1 MPDEVIPETVAPA
14 AEPAAKKKRPRVPKG
29 NRPWFLGEPQ
39 AERVLSMVLAVAS
52 EVGVLYDKLD
62 TVARVAGQGK
72 PFTLDDVERFPV
84 SAEIEA
90 EREAWRRGFL
100 DRMFR
105 ILREEVENPN
115 QAERMSAYESFVTT
129 LKD

>member
-1 MPDEVIPETVAPA
+1 MPDEVIPDTAP
-14 AEPAAKKKRPRVPKG
+14 PPVSPKKKRPRVPKG

-62 TVARVAGQGK
+62 TVARVAGEGK
-72 PFTLDDVERFPV
+72 PFTLDDLEKFTVTP
-84 SAEIEA
+84 EIESA
-90 EREAWRRGFL
+90 REAWRRGFL

-105 ILREEVENPN
+105 ILREEVENPS
-115 QAERMSAYESFVTT
+115 QAERTSKYESFVTT

>member
-1 MPDEVIPETVAPA
+1 MPQDAP
-14 AEPAAKKKRPRVPKG
+14 PQTTAKKKRPRVPKG

-62 TVARVAGQGK
+62 TVARVAGEGK
-72 PFTLDDVERFPV
+72 PFTLEDLEKFTVTAD
-84 SAEIEA
+84 IEA
-90 EREAWRRGFL
+90 AREAWRRGFL

-105 ILREEVENPN
+105 ILREEIENPN
-115 QAERMSAYESFVTT
+115 QTERTSKYESFVTT

>member
-1 MPDEVIPETVAPA
+1 MPDEVIPQDTP
-14 AEPAAKKKRPRVPKG
+14 PPTSTKKKRPRVPKG

-62 TVARVAGQGK
+62 TVTRVAGQGK
-72 PFTLDDVERFPV
+72 PFTLDDLEKFPV
-84 SAEIEA
+84 TAEIEA
-90 EREAWRRGFL
+90 AREAWRRGFL

-105 ILREEVENPN
+105 ILREEIENPN
-115 QAERMSAYESFVTT
+115 QSERTSKYESFVTT

>member
-1 MPDEVIPETVAPA
+1 MPDEAIPHDAP
-14 AEPAAKKKRPRVPKG
+14 PAPLNDKKKRPRVPKG

-52 EVGVLYDKLD
+52 EVGMLHDKLD

-72 PFTLDDVERFPV
+72 PFTLDDLETFPV
-84 SAEIEA
+84 TPEIEA
-90 EREAWRRGFL
+90 AREAWRRGFI

-105 ILREEVENPN
+105 ILREEVENPSREKRT
-115 QAERMSAYESFVTT
+115 AEYESFVTT